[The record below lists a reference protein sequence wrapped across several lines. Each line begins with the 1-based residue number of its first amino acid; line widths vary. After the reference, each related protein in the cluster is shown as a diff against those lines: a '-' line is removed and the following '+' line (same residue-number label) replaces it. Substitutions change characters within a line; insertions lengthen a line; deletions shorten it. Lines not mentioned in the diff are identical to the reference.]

1 MRNLGN
7 ISELYKQVQ
16 KNSFKRAILNL
27 SEKLGAN
34 ATMGDYISDF
44 QKSDAPQ
51 FKGRTKE
58 QRKKM
63 AIAAYLDK
71 TGQTREELELDE
83 NVKAIEKMMKDRK
96 YKGNTSAFDAAVKK
110 KFPKEYEK
118 DDVQDL
124 IRKHAEKN
132 EELDK
137 DDEGTVKKVIGKL
150 KKASQAHADQAK
162 TLTKDL
168 QDEKELDENV
178 SKKYKGKEQKAV
190 DMMIRRQG
198 IDTIQKLHDKDPKK
212 FDAMVKRLS
221 KSFSEASHFE

>member
-16 KNSFKRAILNL
+16 KNSFKRTILNL

-71 TGQTREELELDE
+71 TGQTREEVELDE
-83 NVKAIEKMMKDRK
+83 RI
-96 YKGNTSAFDAAVKK
+96 TSKNFDKK
-110 KFPKEYEK
+110 RYERFQDIIGKIK
-118 DDVQDL
+118 DD
-124 IRKHAEKN
+124 
-132 EELDK
+132 
-137 DDEGTVKKVIGKL
+137 G
-150 KKASQAHADQAK
+150 
-162 TLTKDL
+162 
-168 QDEKELDENV
+168 
-178 SKKYKGKEQKAV
+178 KAV
-190 DMMIRRQG
+190 Q
-198 IDTIQKLHDKDPKK
+198 
-212 FDAMVKRLS
+212 A
-221 KSFSEASHFE
+221 

>member
-16 KNSFKRAILNL
+16 KNSFKRTILNL

-71 TGQTREELELDE
+71 TGQTSDELELDE
-83 NVKAIEKMMKDRK
+83 AIPKSTMYGVVVKGK
-96 YKGNTSAFDAAVKK
+96 YIAKGSKQDMLKLAKKTGGQLMNAPGKKVGDAAGK
-110 KFPKEYEK
+110 
-118 DDVQDL
+118 
-124 IRKHAEKN
+124 AE
-132 EELDK
+132 E
-137 DDEGTVKKVIGKL
+137 V
-150 KKASQAHADQAK
+150 
-162 TLTKDL
+162 
-168 QDEKELDENV
+168 ELDERIT
-178 SKKYKGKEQKAV
+178 SKNFDKKRYERFQDIIGKIKDDGKAV
-190 DMMIRRQG
+190 QALMKQLG
-198 IDTIQKLHDKDPKK
+198 
-212 FDAMVKRLS
+212 
-221 KSFSEASHFE
+221 